1 MRMLCNEERM
11 NEKNLRIGDKMIHT
25 RGKAEGLREK
35 LATILSQDYK
45 ELAVQDLKVIG
56 TGVQNIVFEEIQ
68 KRVFGISSAV
78 EREVENINEDLFNSR
93 ISLKRKQSFLSI
105 VIQKVF
111 RCQRYTDCIFL
122 SNLIFNFGLCVY

>member
-68 KRVFGISSAV
+68 KRGLWHFECRGK
-78 EREVENINEDLFNSR
+78 RSR
-93 ISLKRKQSFLSI
+93 KYK
-105 VIQKVF
+105 
-111 RCQRYTDCIFL
+111 
-122 SNLIFNFGLCVY
+122 

>member
-1 MRMLCNEERM
+1 MKRTYES
-11 NEKNLRIGDKMIHT
+11 GDKMIHT

-68 KRVFGISSAV
+68 KR
-78 EREVENINEDLFNSR
+78 DL
-93 ISLKRKQSFLSI
+93 
-105 VIQKVF
+105 
-111 RCQRYTDCIFL
+111 
-122 SNLIFNFGLCVY
+122 

>member
-1 MRMLCNEERM
+1 MKRTYES
-11 NEKNLRIGDKMIHT
+11 GDKMIHT

-68 KRVFGISSAV
+68 KRIFSFSSAMGK
-78 EREVENINEDLFNSR
+78 RSR
-93 ISLKRKQSFLSI
+93 KYK
-105 VIQKVF
+105 
-111 RCQRYTDCIFL
+111 
-122 SNLIFNFGLCVY
+122 

>member
-56 TGVQNIVFEEIQ
+56 TGVQNIVFRGDSE
-68 KRVFGISSAV
+68 KGSLAFRVPW
-78 EREVENINEDLFNSR
+78 E
-93 ISLKRKQSFLSI
+93 KK
-105 VIQKVF
+105 
-111 RCQRYTDCIFL
+111 
-122 SNLIFNFGLCVY
+122 

>member
-56 TGVQNIVFEEIQ
+56 TGVQNIVFRGDSEKGLWHFECRG
-68 KRVFGISSAV
+68 KR
-78 EREVENINEDLFNSR
+78 SR
-93 ISLKRKQSFLSI
+93 KYK
-105 VIQKVF
+105 
-111 RCQRYTDCIFL
+111 
-122 SNLIFNFGLCVY
+122 